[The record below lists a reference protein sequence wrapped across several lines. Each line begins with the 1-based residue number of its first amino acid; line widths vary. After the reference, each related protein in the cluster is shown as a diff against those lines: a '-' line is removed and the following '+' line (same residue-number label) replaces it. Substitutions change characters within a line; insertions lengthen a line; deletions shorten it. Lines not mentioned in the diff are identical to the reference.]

1 MPPTTDTASGAPVA
15 SVGAILLAVPGQTSA
30 GVDLLRSPLLDR
42 PLAAWALAALRGA
55 PTIAEVVL
63 VVEARHAAQAQAL
76 LASFAASEGR
86 VAVAVV
92 AEGGDVGAAIR
103 AGLAALSPSARLIVV
118 HEASRPLVTPALLAA
133 GLAAVAT
140 SPGLAAA
147 CAASPIKETVKRVR
161 GGFVIETLVRARL
174 ALLQTPMLFDRAA
187 LDRASRADGEGDGL
201 AGILRRLR
209 AYGGRLVT
217 FPGGAEDFAVAT
229 PDDLALA
236 EQLLRARRPS

>member
-1 MPPTTDTASGAPVA
+1 MPPTPDTASGAPVA

-30 GVDLLRSPLLDR
+30 GVDLLSSPLLDR

-63 VVEARHAAQAQAL
+63 VVEPEHMDEARSLVACAGAPG
-76 LASFAASEGR
+76 SR
-86 VAVAVV
+86 VVV
-92 AEGGDVGAAIR
+92 ADGLHASDAIR

-161 GGFVIETLVRARL
+161 GGFVIETLDRARL
-174 ALLQTPMLFDRAA
+174 ALLQTPMVFDRAA

-209 AYGGRLVT
+209 ADGGRLVT